1 MSESN
6 GVPATDP
13 QTVVERLRH
22 GGWQNRC
29 TDELGGEPL
38 VPAAVL
44 VPLVERP
51 DGLRVVLTRRTDHL
65 RLHAGQ
71 ISFPGG
77 RIEAGDA
84 CARAAALRE
93 AEEEIGLAPSQV
105 EVLATLPRYRTGTGF
120 VITPL
125 AGLVATGAVFRA
137 DPFEVAEVF
146 EVPLAFA
153 LDPANHRPM
162 EHAARGRRYLLHS
175 IPYRHYFIWGATAGM
190 LRDLSRLLAGLPVE
204 PQEAR
209 VLAPRRRGG
218 GGS

>member
-6 GVPATDP
+6 AAPAVDP
-13 QTVVERLRH
+13 QTVVERLRR
-22 GGWQNRC
+22 GGWQDRSA
-29 TDELGGEPL
+29 DELDGEPL

-51 DGLRVVLTRRTDHL
+51 GGLRVVLTRRTDHL
-65 RLHAGQ
+65 RVHAGQ

-125 AGLVATGAVFRA
+125 AGLVAAQAVFRA

-153 LDPANHRPM
+153 LDPANHRLM
-162 EHAARGRRYLLHS
+162 EHVARGHRYLLYS
-175 IPYRHYFIWGATAGM
+175 IPYMNYFIWGATAGM
-190 LRDLSRLLAGLPVE
+190 LRDLGRLLAGLPVE

-209 VLAPRRRGG
+209 LLPPWRRGG

>member
-1 MSESN
+1 M
-6 GVPATDP
+6 VR
-13 QTVVERLRH
+13 RLRE
-22 GGWQNRC
+22 GGWQDR
-29 TDELGGEPL
+29 DADFLDGDLL

-51 DGLRVVLTRRTDHL
+51 GGLSVVLTRRTDHL
-65 RLHAGQ
+65 RDHAGQ

-77 RIEAGDA
+77 RIEAADA

-125 AGLVATGAVFRA
+125 AGLVAAEAVFHP

-153 LDPANHRPM
+153 LDPANHHPM
-162 EHAARGRRYLLHS
+162 EHQARGRRYRLYS
-175 IPYRHYFIWGATAGM
+175 IPYRNYFIWGATAGM
-190 LRDLSRLLAGLPVE
+190 LRDLGRLLAGRPVE

-209 VLAPRRRGG
+209 LLPPLRGG
-218 GGS
+218 GCS